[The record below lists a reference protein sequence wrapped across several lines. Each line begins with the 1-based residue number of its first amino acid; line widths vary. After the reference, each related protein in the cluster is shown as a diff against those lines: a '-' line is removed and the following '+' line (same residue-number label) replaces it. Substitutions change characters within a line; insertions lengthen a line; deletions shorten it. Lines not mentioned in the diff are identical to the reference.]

1 MTKYKEYVERMLDT
15 EKELFQEF
23 GEIHLKYSG
32 DQDNYQEEFN
42 KVGEKVLVVVRDWEN
57 KLCRQSEKA
66 GYSSYTTALAEKFQN
81 EVKKHFPL
89 IDHVGVVVKKF
100 TLKRI
105 RLG

>member
-1 MTKYKEYVERMLDT
+1 MLAGN
-15 EKELFQEF
+15 KELFEKYAALE
-23 GEIHLKYSG
+23 GKYS
-32 DQDNYQEEFN
+32 QDEEAYQEEFN
-42 KVGEKVLVVVRDWEN
+42 KLGEKVILLTKEWEN

>member
-1 MTKYKEYVERMLDT
+1 MTKYKEYVERMLYT

-66 GYSSYTTALAEKFQN
+66 GFGNYTGGLAEKFQE
-81 EVKKHFPL
+81 EVKKFFPL
-89 IDHVGVVVKKF
+89 IDHVGLIIKPFSIKKISF
-100 TLKRI
+100 
-105 RLG
+105 